1 MKFKNLFD
9 IKNIKRFVILAI
21 ILFFVL
27 PVIVPQK
34 KSIKIIKKEISLDR
48 EESPLPI
55 FSKETPLEK
64 YIKRVKKF
72 YGFAK
77 EPLQEQAEDEPEN
90 QEEVYAEDLF
100 FSYEDDDEINH
111 TLFANA
117 NPNAEMADTS
127 VNLQKGTVMTASDM
141 LLEPTQEGYYY
152 KGQFYKNGTYPPN
165 ANKQEIEVALNNY
178 HSAIA
183 KYHGKKA
190 LYVADSKGNLT
201 VDYINEYPDN
211 MSDNIDKYFAQN
223 PLMQQETPSA
233 PTQNKVNSNKTK
245 YYNNQR
251 YAGAHI
257 NGNGGS
263 FQNTNVNMSDVALA
277 SLYDMHSAYNL
288 ANAKIKSGELGQNID
303 IEQPGNQ
310 NQNNSAFDNSL
321 NNLAISEP
329 EIDPENPNLCQG
341 NECNDALIIAPKL
354 EGNSSDLNEFYNSFC
369 ENGEDCPFTDALKE
383 NNSLLQTNLNNE
395 QDMQDLA
402 KKLSESEQKKLELA
416 YIHPDKKY
424 NALIEKL
431 QQMELKNK
439 NGDPIDIRLRNFETV
454 DIDDENS
461 FGDKI
466 LASRKNSMKK
476 DLSSNPVLINE
487 LVEQYNYVH
496 ENVDKLIDEN
506 DQTKISMDILN
517 LTEKPNYPVALV
529 EKDKD
534 GSFIINSPYLP
545 GGYGST
551 EIKAWKKYAVK
562 TETGTHYKI
571 PKTELMKAPK
581 DLVVILVNEDKKR
594 DINLPNEHPV
604 SVMTKEELQ
613 NLKFDN
619 VTSNLFSIYDA
630 QVKLA
635 EYNAYKEN
643 KIPRPLWMGKE
654 KQKAKPNTPT
664 KKK

>member
-1 MKFKNLFD
+1 MAFKKLFD
-9 IKNIKRFVILAI
+9 IKNIKRFIILAI
-21 ILFFVL
+21 ILFLVL
-27 PVIVPQK
+27 PVLAPQK
-34 KSIKIIKKEISLDR
+34 KDIKIIKKEISFDR

-55 FSKETPLEK
+55 FAKQTPLEK
-64 YIKRVKKF
+64 YLKQFKDF
-72 YGFAK
+72 YTFAK
-77 EPLQEQAEDEPEN
+77 EPVEN
-90 QEEVYAEDLF
+90 QTPEKTNNQDEILAEDLF
-100 FSYEDDDEINH
+100 FSYEDEDEENQLLAKANPIEIN
-111 TLFANA
+111 N
-117 NPNAEMADTS
+117 NS
-127 VNLQKGTVMTASDM
+127 VNLQKGTVLTDSGM

-152 KGQFYKNGTYPPN
+152 QGQFYKNGTYPQN
-165 ANKQEIEVALNNY
+165 ANSQEIEIALNNY

-183 KYHGKKA
+183 KYNGKKA
-190 LYVADSKGNLT
+190 LYYADDKGNLT
-201 VDYINEYPDN
+201 VDYVNEYPN
-211 MSDNIDKYFAQN
+211 EMAENIDKYFAKN
-223 PLMQQETPSA
+223 PLMQEEINQP
-233 PTQNKVNSNKTK
+233 QKIIKYNKNK
-245 YYNNQR
+245 YYNDSK

-257 NGNGGS
+257 NGNGGN
-263 FQNTNVNMSDVALA
+263 FQNTNANMSDIAFA

-288 ANAKIKSGELGQNID
+288 ANAKIKSGELGQNIE
-303 IEQPGNQ
+303 IEQPGNQNQ
-310 NQNNSAFDNSL
+310 NQNNSAFDNNL

-341 NECNDALIIAPKL
+341 NECNDAIIIAPKL

-369 ENGEDCPFTDALKE
+369 EGNDCPFTDALEK
-383 NNSLLQTNLNNE
+383 NNSLLQTNFNNE
-395 QDMQDLA
+395 QDVQDLA

-431 QQMELKNK
+431 QQMKLKNK

-454 DIDDENS
+454 NIDNENT

-476 DLSSNPVLINE
+476 DLSSNSGLINE

-496 ENVDKLIDEN
+496 DNVDKLIDEN
-506 DQTKISMDILN
+506 DQTKISMELLN
-517 LTEKPNYPVALV
+517 LTEKPNYSVALV
-529 EKDKD
+529 EKDTD

-594 DINLPNEHPV
+594 DVNLPNEHPV

-613 NLKFDN
+613 NLKFNN

-643 KIPRPLWMGKE
+643 KIPRPFWMSKE
-654 KQKAKPNTPT
+654 KQKTRPNTLT
-664 KKK
+664 QKK